1 MKFAFRWYG
10 PEDPVTLQ
18 QIRQIPV
25 VTTIVSACY
34 EFSAGEEW
42 ASENIAARRHQ
53 VAEQGLWFEVAEGV
67 PVHESIKLG
76 HPERDRYIENYIRT
90 LEKLSEQGIKTVCYN
105 FMPVFGWIRTQL
117 DKQLSDGSQTVA
129 FYQNQL
135 EAMDPT
141 KDELALPGWN
151 FSSGKDELGRLLQ
164 EYSQLGTD
172 GMWKNLTYFLE
183 AVVPAA
189 ESFGI
194 KIAIHPDDPPLP
206 VFGLPRIVSS
216 EQDLARI
223 TRIVDSPSNG
233 ITLCTGSLGSGR
245 QNDVCRIAERF
256 AAEGKIH
263 FVHARNVG
271 FENELDFVETA
282 HPSACGNLDMAAI
295 LKALHKG
302 GFQGYLRADHG
313 RMVWGET
320 GKVGYG
326 LYDRAMGITYLA
338 GLWEAIT
345 KYT

>member
-18 QIRQIPV
+18 KIRQIPV
-25 VTTIVSACY
+25 ITTIVSACY
-34 EFSAGEEW
+34 EFQAGEEW
-42 ASENIAARRHQ
+42 TTESISARCSQ
-53 VAEQGLWFEVAEGV
+53 VAKQGLQFEVAEGV

-76 HPERDRYIENYIRT
+76 RPDRDRYIENYINT
-90 LEKLSEQGIKTVCYN
+90 LEKLSKQGVKTVCYN

-117 DKQLSDGSQTVA
+117 DKQLADGSQTVA
-129 FYQNQL
+129 FYQKQL
-135 EAMDPT
+135 EAMDPA
-141 KDELALPGWN
+141 KDELALPGWK
-151 FSSGKDELGRLLQ
+151 FSSGRGEMGQLLQ
-164 EYSQLGTD
+164 EYGRLGTN
-172 GMWKNLTYFLE
+172 GMWKSLNYFLE
-183 AVVPAA
+183 AVVPVA

-194 KIAIHPDDPPLP
+194 KMAIHPDDPPLP

-216 EQDLARI
+216 QEDLARI

-263 FVHARNVG
+263 FVHARNIA
-271 FENELDFVETA
+271 FENKLDFVETA
-282 HPSACGNLDMAAI
+282 HPSVCGVLDMAAI
-295 LKALHKG
+295 LKALHKE
-302 GFQGYLRADHG
+302 GFEGYLRADHG

-326 LYDRAMGITYLA
+326 LYDRAMGINYLA
-338 GLWEAIT
+338 GLWEAIE
-345 KYT
+345 KYS